1 MEEKGIKV
9 KEIADRLSALNA
21 MNVMV
26 MTAKSADK
34 IKDDPDAK
42 EDLSSMVIYLA
53 QKIGYKEGDMV
64 YVGGGD
70 SYGVLVLH
78 TEDNRQ
84 ATIHMLALEDSGK
97 EIIEEV
103 VKTFTDIINT
113 DEK

>member
-64 YVGGGD
+64 YVGGGE
-70 SYGVLVLH
+70 S
-78 TEDNRQ
+78 
-84 ATIHMLALEDSGK
+84 
-97 EIIEEV
+97 
-103 VKTFTDIINT
+103 
-113 DEK
+113 